1 MRDFRKFKVWEQSHS
16 LVLEV
21 YKITSTSPND
31 ERYGLTS
38 QIRRAC
44 LSVPTNI
51 AEVCGK
57 RSDKEFAR
65 FLDIAF
71 GSASEAEYLI
81 LVSKDLN
88 YVDSNTHEKIHSE
101 LVAIKKQL
109 YQLIKKINE
118 N

>member
-1 MRDFRKFKVWEQSHS
+1 MRDFRKFKVWEQSHA
-16 LVLEV
+16 LVLEM
-21 YKITSTSPND
+21 YKITSVFPTE

-44 LSVPTNI
+44 ISIPTNI
-51 AEVCGK
+51 AEGCGK

-65 FLDIAF
+65 YLDIAF
-71 GSASEAEYLI
+71 GSASEKEYL
-81 LVSKDLN
+81 LLLCRDLT
-88 YVDSNTHEKIHSE
+88 YVDSNTHERTHNE

-118 N
+118 H